1 MTESFDTCQKKRD
14 RLVEGLCGHYDFTH
28 PDGAFY
34 LYPKA
39 PGGSA
44 EQFAERAVR
53 EEQLLVVPGTVFG
66 SADSHFR
73 ISYTVSDTMLE
84 RGIEALIRLA
94 DKH

>member
-1 MTESFDTCQKKRD
+1 MPAEKKGTA
-14 RLVEGLCGHYDFTH
+14 LVEGLRSHYDFTH

-34 LYPKA
+34 LYPKT

-44 EQFAERAVR
+44 EQFAELAVKQ
-53 EEQLLVVPGTVFG
+53 EQLLIVPGTVFG
-66 SADSHFR
+66 SADTHFR

-94 DKH
+94 DNH

>member
-1 MTESFDTCQKKRD
+1 
-14 RLVEGLCGHYDFTH
+14 
-28 PDGAFY
+28 
-34 LYPKA
+34 
-39 PGGSA
+39 
-44 EQFAERAVR
+44 VR
-53 EEQLLVVPGTVFG
+53 EEQLLIVAGTVFG